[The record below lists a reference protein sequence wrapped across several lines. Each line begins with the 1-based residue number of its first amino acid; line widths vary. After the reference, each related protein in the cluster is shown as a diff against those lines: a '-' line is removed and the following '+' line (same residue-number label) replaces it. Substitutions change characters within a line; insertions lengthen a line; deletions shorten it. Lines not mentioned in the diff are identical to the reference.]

1 MRTKLVD
8 NVYWVGYVDWNVR
21 DFHGYETTRG
31 STYNSYL
38 IDDEKRVLIDTVK
51 APYSGNLLKNIQE
64 VTALDSID
72 YVVCNHAEPDHSGA
86 LPTLMKACP
95 QAQLVCDAKCKA
107 TLEKHYDISSWNI
120 LLVKTGDELNIGTRT
135 LKFVETPMAHWPESM
150 ATYIPEDKILFS
162 MDAFGQHY
170 ASSARFDDE
179 IPFDEAIEEAKI
191 YYANIL
197 MCYERPVNNAMDA
210 ISELDVELIA
220 PSHGIMWRK
229 HIKTLLSCYR
239 DWSICKPLPKVLI
252 MYDTMWKSTD
262 TMAHAIYEGVIEA
275 GVACQL
281 RYIRATHITV
291 LATDIMDAAAIAVG
305 SPTLNQTIMPQ
316 AAAALTYLMGLRP
329 KNKRGFAFGSYGWGK
344 GGPEAVNEY
353 LEKMKVQL
361 LRPPLKCQF
370 VPTEEMLEECR
381 EAGKMLA
388 AEALKGVAEA
398 K

>member
-1 MRTKLVD
+1 M
-8 NVYWVGYVDWNVR
+8 
-21 DFHGYETTRG
+21 
-31 STYNSYL
+31 
-38 IDDEKRVLIDTVK
+38 
-51 APYSGNLLKNIQE
+51 
-64 VTALDSID
+64 
-72 YVVCNHAEPDHSGA
+72 
-86 LPTLMKACP
+86 
-95 QAQLVCDAKCKA
+95 
-107 TLEKHYDISSWNI
+107 
-120 LLVKTGDELNIGTRT
+120 
-135 LKFVETPMAHWPESM
+135 TPC
-150 ATYIPEDKILFS
+150 
-162 MDAFGQHY
+162 G
-170 ASSARFDDE
+170 
-179 IPFDEAIEEAKI
+179 
-191 YYANIL
+191 
-197 MCYERPVNNAMDA
+197 
-210 ISELDVELIA
+210 
-220 PSHGIMWRK
+220 
-229 HIKTLLSCYR
+229 
-239 DWSICKPLPKVLI
+239 
-252 MYDTMWKSTD
+252 KSTD

-370 VPTEEMLEECR
+370 CTYRKKCLKNVG
-381 EAGKMLA
+381 EAGRMLA